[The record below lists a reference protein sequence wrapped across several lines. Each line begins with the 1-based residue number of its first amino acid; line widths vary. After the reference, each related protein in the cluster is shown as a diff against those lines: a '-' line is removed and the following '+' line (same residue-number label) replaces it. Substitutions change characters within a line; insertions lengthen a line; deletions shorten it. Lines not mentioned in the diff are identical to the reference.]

1 MKALSLIVIA
11 TLTLSSVATA
21 KIHGA
26 GTKETEEIK
35 ANIVN
40 RNDNMVFVQ
49 LENPVDSKVRIVIT
63 DEAGVT
69 LYSETV
75 KKDVKTVKRY
85 DVSNLP
91 AGVYSYKVY
100 NGAYSIKKEI
110 EKK

>member
-1 MKALSLIVIA
+1 MKVLSLLVIA

-26 GTKETEEIK
+26 DAKETAEVK

-40 RNDNMVFVQ
+40 INGNMIFVQ
-49 LENPVDSKVRIVIT
+49 LENPADSKVKIVIT
-63 DEAGVT
+63 DEAGIT

-91 AGVYSYKVY
+91 AGTYSYEVY
-100 NGAYSIKKEI
+100 NDAYSIKKKI